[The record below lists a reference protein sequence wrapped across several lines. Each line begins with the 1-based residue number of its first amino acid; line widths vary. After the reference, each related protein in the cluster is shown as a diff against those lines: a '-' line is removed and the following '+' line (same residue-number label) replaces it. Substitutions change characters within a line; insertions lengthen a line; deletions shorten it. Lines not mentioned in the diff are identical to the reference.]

1 MYHAGCA
8 SWNHLLPEPQSSTPA
23 TCSAVKMTAPMP
35 FHNRAREKEE
45 NGSEPFAQITANDW
59 ETEALRRYR
68 RIKSSLTSISSQPE
82 YLSSS
87 ASNGALLQLILRS
100 KLLPITDWCECAQ
113 VMGSWFQ
120 GPRPLPLEL
129 LSYVLTH
136 LIMTHKLTPHRA
148 AKWILDLSKVLL
160 AGDTDAGEP
169 CGLLPIRS
177 WDVATALDRSVYIL
191 QSTEPSSFN
200 IISAVLLDLLLDE
213 ILPGGAAPE
222 SWGLLPLCFL
232 LKRNKEFMQ
241 SEWERDKKRH
251 CARMKRACIP
261 GCELPMH
268 IVAVL
273 TAVV

>member
-1 MYHAGCA
+1 MYHAGSA

-23 TCSAVKMTAPMP
+23 VCSAVKTTAPIP

-45 NGSEPFAQITANDW
+45 NNGELVAQIKANDW

-68 RIKSSLTSISSQPE
+68 RLKSSLTSISPQPE

-113 VMGSWFQ
+113 LMGSWFQ
-120 GPRPLPLEL
+120 GPRPLPLGL

-136 LIMTHKLTPHRA
+136 LITTHKLTPYRA
-148 AKWILDLSKVLL
+148 AKLILDLSKVLL

-169 CGLLPIRS
+169 CGLVPTRS
-177 WDVATALDRSVYIL
+177 WEVATALERSVYIL
-191 QSTEPSSFN
+191 QSTEPSLFN
-200 IISAVLLDLLLDE
+200 IFSSVLLDLLLDE
-213 ILPGGAAPE
+213 ILPGGATPE

-232 LKRNKEFMQ
+232 LKRNKVFMQ
-241 SEWERDKKRH
+241 SEWERDKNRH
-251 CARMKRACIP
+251 CARMKRACEP
-261 GCELPMH
+261 GCELPIH
-268 IVAVL
+268 ILAVL